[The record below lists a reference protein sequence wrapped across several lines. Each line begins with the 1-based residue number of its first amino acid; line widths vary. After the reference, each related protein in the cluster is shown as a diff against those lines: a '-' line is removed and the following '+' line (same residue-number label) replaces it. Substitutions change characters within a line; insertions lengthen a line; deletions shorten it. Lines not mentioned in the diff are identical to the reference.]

1 MITKFVEN
9 AKEIEMDAVAQNG
22 EVKTAVIVEEKR
34 T

>member
-22 EVKTAVIVEEKR
+22 EVCLATAG
-34 T
+34 TLD